1 VRNKPPR
8 KPRASNRLNFVRRR
22 TEKILEKRNS
32 SSDNQTRRN
41 EMNIG
46 TILVIV
52 LVLALVGVIP
62 TWGYSR
68 DWGYGPSGGIGVVVV
83 IILILL
89 LLGYI

>member
-1 VRNKPPR
+1 L
-8 KPRASNRLNFVRRR
+8 NRLNFVRRR
-22 TEKILEKRNS
+22 TDKILEKTNS
-32 SSDNQTRRN
+32 SDENQARRN

-52 LVLALVGVIP
+52 LVLALLGVIP

-68 DWGYGPSGGIGVVVV
+68 NWGYGPSGGIGVVVL
-83 IILILL
+83 IIVILL